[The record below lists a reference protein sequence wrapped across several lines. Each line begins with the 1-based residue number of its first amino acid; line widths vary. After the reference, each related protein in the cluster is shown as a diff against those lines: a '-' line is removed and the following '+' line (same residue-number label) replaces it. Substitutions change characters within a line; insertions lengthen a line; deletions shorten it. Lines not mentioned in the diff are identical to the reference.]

1 MTDFA
6 VLRRDLD
13 NDIQNIDIITTK
25 VRALERVE
33 GCCSSLSPIL
43 QPKNLKGI
51 MDVMRLSIG
60 STIPQSSLNSTNGFQ
75 MLERLFPLGKI
86 ATELKIRYI

>member
-1 MTDFA
+1 M
-6 VLRRDLD
+6 D
-13 NDIQNIDIITTK
+13 NDVQNIDIITTK

-43 QPKNLKGI
+43 QLENLKGI

-60 STIPQSSLNSTNGFQ
+60 TTIPQSFLNSTKGFE
-75 MLERLFPLGKI
+75 MLERLFPLEKL
-86 ATELKIRYI
+86 ATEFEFRYK